1 MGNYKGFTSV
11 KDVLIYLELCEEEQK
26 KTFSRLNKMNIG
38 FFDSKELKQKRNNLK
53 DQLRIIKFRIGKCVE
68 ILEQNTT
75 FNKRLFLN
83 FLVKYLTLREGVEYV
98 VMDITE
104 IHYFF
109 TVKIMLPIYEE
120 YKVITT
126 VDNKKKIQKQ
136 NSNVLDGGCTDDI
149 DSLLEVCNDKKYLCL
164 PDDKDEVKYNLLK
177 GASLSECFGRYP
189 YLREAAYE
197 LVDLKLQNPSLSD
210 AERLSKILRD
220 YSKKNILTTSKL
232 Q

>member
-83 FLVKYLTLREGVEYV
+83 FLVKYFTLREGVEYV

-104 IHYFF
+104 VHYFF
-109 TVKIMLPIYEE
+109 TGKIMIPIYE
-120 YKVITT
+120 
-126 VDNKKKIQKQ
+126 
-136 NSNVLDGGCTDDI
+136 
-149 DSLLEVCNDKKYLCL
+149 
-164 PDDKDEVKYNLLK
+164 
-177 GASLSECFGRYP
+177 
-189 YLREAAYE
+189 
-197 LVDLKLQNPSLSD
+197 
-210 AERLSKILRD
+210 
-220 YSKKNILTTSKL
+220 
-232 Q
+232 